1 MVKFRMRLMFYST
14 LCLPCQWLFCLPC
27 QWLLPIYS
35 VQPANF
41 TAKHTTINEVTRWND
56 FERIFAHFMGV
67 LQTTSMRCFLHNYH
81 FSWDF
86 GVTIQQLWQL
96 RNPMILSSTLP
107 DGTFQIHLTRKGP
120 HNVFGW
126 IPINT
131 DLSESSSTVALQGCH
146 WRQDAAE
153 GATWSWPEVVVD
165 LSSPLLGGL
174 CCPGRGF
181 CYWVG
186 SWSCFSGE
194 TDFNCQLK
202 NIECLDV
209 DFAFRSFFVALEL
222 PPRYQVFPMVPR
234 IIHKNAS
241 VPKVFKGWTKVLII

>member
-1 MVKFRMRLMFYST
+1 
-14 LCLPCQWLFCLPC
+14 
-27 QWLLPIYS
+27 
-35 VQPANF
+35 
-41 TAKHTTINEVTRWND
+41 
-56 FERIFAHFMGV
+56 
-67 LQTTSMRCFLHNYH
+67 
-81 FSWDF
+81 
-86 GVTIQQLWQL
+86 
-96 RNPMILSSTLP
+96 MILSSTLP
-107 DGTFQIHLTRKGP
+107 GGTFQIHLTRKGP

-131 DLSESSSTVALQGCH
+131 DLSESSSTVALQGCR
-146 WRQDAAE
+146 WRQDATE
-153 GATWSWPEVVVD
+153 GGSWPEVVVD

-209 DFAFRSFFVALEL
+209 DFAFWSSFVALEL
-222 PPRYQVFPMVPR
+222 PLRCQVFLMVPM
-234 IIHKNAS
+234 IIHKNGS
-241 VPKVFKGWTKVLII
+241 VPKVFKGRPKVLLIQGY